1 VAEFVPAMAAAS
13 EASSYRIKFR
23 RAEFLELVD
32 AAKPRFIY
40 RRGKNHFFAFDG
52 FLMYC
57 QQCRDSDFSQRVIDS
72 IELTNYQWQT

>member
-1 VAEFVPAMAAAS
+1 VAEFVPVMAAS
-13 EASSYRIKFR
+13 EASSYRVKFR

-57 QQCRDSDFSQRVIDS
+57 QQCRDNDFGQRVIDS

>member
-1 VAEFVPAMAAAS
+1 
-13 EASSYRIKFR
+13 
-23 RAEFLELVD
+23 VD

-57 QQCRDSDFSQRVIDS
+57 QQCRDSDFGQRVIDS
-72 IELTNYQWQT
+72 MELTNYQWQT

>member
-1 VAEFVPAMAAAS
+1 MAEFVPVMAAS

-52 FLMYC
+52 FLMYS
-57 QQCRDSDFSQRVIDS
+57 QQCRDSDFGQRVMDS

>member
-1 VAEFVPAMAAAS
+1 VWRNSF
-13 EASSYRIKFR
+13 RLWR
-23 RAEFLELVD
+23 RARR
-32 AAKPRFIY
+32 APTGSSSGAPSSSSWWTPKPRFIY

-57 QQCRDSDFSQRVIDS
+57 QQCRDSDFGQRVIDS